1 MKLVPDDDDSFEF
14 TLSSDNFNDN
24 EKDAIF
30 SNPLD
35 DPDLHKRCKDPK
47 LCNEEQCVI
56 YLGGSELVMINN
68 DSFDD
73 IINDLEK

>member
-1 MKLVPDDDDSFEF
+1 MKLVPDDNDSFEF
-14 TLSSDNFNDN
+14 TLSNTNFSED

-35 DPDLHKRCKDPK
+35 DPELHKRCKDPK
-47 LCNEEQCVI
+47 LCNEEQCII
-56 YLGGSELVMINN
+56 YLGGSELAMIQD

-73 IINDLEK
+73 IISDLE